1 MAEKGMFNFLSL
13 CAQEVRRHDWDRY
26 LFTLF
31 APADVREDLF
41 TILAFNTEIA
51 RIPDMVS
58 EPLLGQI
65 RLQWWQDSINKIYAG
80 SSDGI
85 QGHYIFEHIPR
96 VILERGLSKS
106 LFDQLFEAR
115 ASDFSRS
122 PPKNEQ
128 ALVDYVFGTSAALNI
143 LLLEIIGEKNGFE
156 DKAAEVG
163 IAWGLTGLIRALP
176 NLAKQGR
183 FPLPISLIAPDQNLS
198 EFNNDMVHA
207 IQSVCVIAKDYLDR
221 SLERNIS
228 VSKVHRSVFL
238 SSILTTLYLKQISES
253 GYNPYSIDSRN
264 GRVSRQFVVAVGALL
279 GNY

>member
-96 VILERGLSKS
+96 VILGRGLSKS

-115 ASDFSRS
+115 ASEFSRS

-128 ALVDYVFGTSAALNI
+128 ALLDYVFGTSAALNI
-143 LLLEIIGEKNGFE
+143 LLLETIGEKNGFE

-176 NLAKQGR
+176 SLAKQGR

-198 EFNNDMVHA
+198 EFNNDMFHA

-238 SSILTTLYLKQISES
+238 SSIQTAFYLKQISES

-264 GRVSRQFVVAVGALL
+264 GRVSRQVVVGVGALL

>member
-1 MAEKGMFNFLSL
+1 MAEKVMFNFLSL

-31 APADVREDLF
+31 APADVREDLY
-41 TILAFNTEIA
+41 TILALNTEIA

-115 ASDFSRS
+115 ASEFSSS

-128 ALVDYVFGTSAALNI
+128 ALVDYVFGTSSTLNI
-143 LLLEIIGEKNGFE
+143 LLLETIGEKIGFE
-156 DKAAEVG
+156 DKAGEVG

-176 NLAKQGR
+176 KLAKQGR
-183 FPLPISLIAPDQNLS
+183 FPLPTSLITPDQNLS
-198 EFNNDMVHA
+198 EFNNDMAHA
-207 IQSVCVIAKDYLDR
+207 IQSICVIARDYLDR
-221 SLERNIS
+221 SLERNIP
-228 VSKVHRSVFL
+228 VSKAHRSVFL
-238 SSILTTLYLKQISES
+238 SSILTALYLNQIARS
-253 GYNPYSIDSRN
+253 GYNPYSINSRN
-264 GRVSRQFVVAVGALL
+264 GRVSRQVVVGVGALL

>member
-1 MAEKGMFNFLSL
+1 
-13 CAQEVRRHDWDRY
+13 
-26 LFTLF
+26 
-31 APADVREDLF
+31 
-41 TILAFNTEIA
+41 
-51 RIPDMVS
+51 MVS

-106 LFDQLFEAR
+106 LFDQFFEAR

-143 LLLEIIGEKNGFE
+143 LLLETIGEKNGFE

-238 SSILTTLYLKQISES
+238 SSILTTFYLKQISES

-264 GRVSRQFVVAVGALL
+264 GRVGRQFVVGVGALL

>member
-1 MAEKGMFNFLSL
+1 M
-13 CAQEVRRHDWDRY
+13 Y
-26 LFTLF
+26 LG
-31 APADVREDLF
+31 
-41 TILAFNTEIA
+41 
-51 RIPDMVS
+51 
-58 EPLLGQI
+58 PL
-65 RLQWWQDSINKIYAG
+65 RL
-80 SSDGI
+80 
-85 QGHYIFEHIPR
+85 
-96 VILERGLSKS
+96 
-106 LFDQLFEAR
+106 
-115 ASDFSRS
+115 
-122 PPKNEQ
+122 
-128 ALVDYVFGTSAALNI
+128 
-143 LLLEIIGEKNGFE
+143 GEKNGFE